1 MLTAEEDQSDPAII
15 HATRKHKILLT
26 SYEEEKLAFIL
37 ALDNMLG
44 QPSSFKTIP
53 LRYTRYSTHVAAF
66 TRGGL
71 NLRQQW
77 K

>member
-1 MLTAEEDQSDPAII
+1 MLTAEADLSDPAII
-15 HATRKHKILLT
+15 HATRKVCFHPGSRQYARTAKLYLKPFRCGTPDIQRIL
-26 SYEEEKLAFIL
+26 E
-37 ALDNMLG
+37 
-44 QPSSFKTIP
+44 
-53 LRYTRYSTHVAAF
+53 HVAEF